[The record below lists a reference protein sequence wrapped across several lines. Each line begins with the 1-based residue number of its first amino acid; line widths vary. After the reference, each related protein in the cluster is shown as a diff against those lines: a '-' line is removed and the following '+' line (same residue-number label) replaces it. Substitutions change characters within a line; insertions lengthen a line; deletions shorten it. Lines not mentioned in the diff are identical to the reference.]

1 MNAPN
6 QSSQWNAADY
16 GCNGA
21 FVPVLGLPVVALLA
35 PRPDEHILDLGCG
48 DGTLTQALV
57 NAGAIVTAVDASADM
72 VAAARDRGL
81 DALVADGEKLSF
93 VNAFDAVFSN
103 AALHWM
109 LDGAAVA
116 AGVFRALKPGGR
128 FVGEMG
134 GACNVRAMR
143 AALNAELEARG
154 FELPAGDQ
162 QWYPSPEEFGAI
174 YGAAGFGNIDAQL
187 IDRPTPLPAGPQGWF
202 RTFRSGYCDV
212 IGVPEAEREALFDAA
227 AARLPAAMQGEDG
240 VWQADYVRLRFSMR
254 KP

>member
-1 MNAPN
+1 MSAPN

-16 GCNGA
+16 GRNGA
-21 FVPVLGLPVVALLA
+21 FVPALGLPVVELLD
-35 PRPDEHILDLGCG
+35 PRPGEHILDLGCG

-57 NAGAIVTAVDASADM
+57 DAGAIVTAVDASADM
-72 VAAARDRGL
+72 VAAATARGL
-81 DALVADGEKLSF
+81 DAAVADGEKLSF

-116 AGVFRALKPGGR
+116 AGVFRALKSGGR

-134 GACNVRAMR
+134 GAGNVQAMR
-143 AALNAELEARG
+143 AALNAELEAHG
-154 FELPAGDQ
+154 YTLPAGDQ
-162 QWYPSPEEFGAI
+162 QWYPAPEEFGAI
-174 YGAAGFGNIDAQL
+174 YDAAGFADIDVRL

-202 RTFRSGYCDV
+202 RTFRRGYCDV

-227 AARLPAAMQGEDG
+227 AALLPTAMQGEDG
-240 VWQADYVRLRFSMR
+240 VWRADYVRLRFSMR